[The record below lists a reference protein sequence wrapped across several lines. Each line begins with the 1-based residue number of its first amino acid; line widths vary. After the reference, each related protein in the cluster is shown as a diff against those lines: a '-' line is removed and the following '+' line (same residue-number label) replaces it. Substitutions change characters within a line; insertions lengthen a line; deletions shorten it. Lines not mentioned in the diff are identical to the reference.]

1 MTGLLR
7 NLVLGSGVVAYALRR
22 RLSLRKALTTLR
34 ERSGRVDAP
43 RRGGSGPRV
52 LVHGVSVGEQVTL
65 GRLVEALAELEV
77 RPEMV
82 VSATTTSGVEVARRM
97 HAGRHEVVRYPL
109 DFTWMTNRFLDAL
122 RPRLVVLA
130 ELELWPSFLA
140 ACSRRRIPVV
150 VVNGRLSERSWR
162 GYRRWRRGARRM
174 MRGLAQVQ
182 AQSELYRDRFVE
194 LGVPAERVLV
204 APSLKWDAS
213 STAPGDSEAARS
225 IAAALGIDRSRP
237 LVVAG
242 STGPGEEEALVEAL
256 PEGCQLLLAPRR
268 PERWD
273 EVARLA
279 RKMPR
284 RSAAVGGA
292 APRAGARVFLLDT
305 IGELAAAYQLAD
317 AAFVGRSLVPMGGS
331 NPLEP
336 IAAGVPT
343 IVGPHYEN
351 FAEIVDELVAAGGVA
366 VSDDPME
373 VVARWIQQ
381 PDAAAAVASRGRSVL
396 DSNRGVSRRAAA
408 RILDAAGRCAFRRS
422 LAVR

>member
-1 MTGLLR
+1 MDTPR
-7 NLVLGSGVVAYALRR
+7 RSGSGQ
-22 RLSLRKALTTLR
+22 RL
-34 ERSGRVDAP
+34 
-43 RRGGSGPRV
+43 
-52 LVHGVSVGEQVTL
+52 LVHGVSVGEQVGL
-65 GRLVEALAELEV
+65 GGLVKALGESEL
-77 RPEMV
+77 RPEVV
-82 VSATTTSGVEVARRM
+82 VSASTTSGVEAARRM
-97 HAGRHEVVRYPL
+97 HGGRLEVVRYPL
-109 DFTWMTNRFLDAL
+109 DFAWMTNRFLDAL

-162 GYRRWRRGARRM
+162 GYRRWGRGARRM
-174 MRGLAQVQ
+174 TRSLSLVQ

-204 APSLKWDAS
+204 APSLKWDAGS
-213 STAPGDSEAARS
+213 AAPGDSEAGRA

-242 STGPGEEEALVEAL
+242 STGPGEEEALLEAL

-273 EVARLA
+273 EVARLD
-279 RKMPR
+279 RGMPR
-284 RSAAVGGA
+284 RSAAVDGA
-292 APRAGARVFLLDT
+292 DKGVGARVFLLDT

-336 IAAGVPT
+336 IAAGAPT

-396 DSNRGVSRRAAA
+396 ERNRGVSRRAAA
-408 RILDAAGRCAFRRS
+408 RILELLATQRPRSAGGAPDGRPGTRHPQPARP
-422 LAVR
+422 

>member
-7 NLVLGSGVVAYALRR
+7 NLVLGFGVVAYALRR
-22 RLSLRKALTTLR
+22 RLSPGEALTTLR

-52 LVHGVSVGEQVTL
+52 LVHGVSVGEQVAL
-65 GRLVEALAELEV
+65 RSLVEALAESEL

-82 VSATTTSGVEVARRM
+82 VSATTTSGVDVARRM

-162 GYRRWRRGARRM
+162 GYRRWRRSARRT
-174 MRGLAQVQ
+174 MRSLAQVQ
-182 AQSELYRDRFVE
+182 AQSELDRDRFVE

-204 APSLKWDAS
+204 APSLKWDAGS
-213 STAPGDSEAARS
+213 AAPGDSEAARS

-242 STGPGEEEALVEAL
+242 STGPGEEEALVGTL
-256 PEGCQLLLAPRR
+256 PEGCQLVLAPRR
-268 PERWD
+268 PERWE

-279 RKMPR
+279 PKMPR
-284 RSAAVGGA
+284 RSATVGGA
-292 APRAGARVFLLDT
+292 EPGAGARVFLLDT

-317 AAFVGRSLVPMGGS
+317 AAFVGRSLVPLGGS

-336 IAAGVPT
+336 IAAGVPA

-351 FAEIVDELVAAGGVA
+351 FAQIVDELVAAGGVM
-366 VSDDPME
+366 VSDDPMG
-373 VVARWIQQ
+373 VVAKWMRH
-381 PDAAAAVASRGRSVL
+381 PDAAATVASRGRSVL
-396 DSNRGVSRRAAA
+396 ERNRGVSQRAAA
-408 RILDAAGRCAFRRS
+408 RILELLDDLPSVGRR
-422 LAVR
+422 

>member
-1 MTGLLR
+1 
-7 NLVLGSGVVAYALRR
+7 
-22 RLSLRKALTTLR
+22 
-34 ERSGRVDAP
+34 
-43 RRGGSGPRV
+43 
-52 LVHGVSVGEQVTL
+52 
-65 GRLVEALAELEV
+65 
-77 RPEMV
+77 
-82 VSATTTSGVEVARRM
+82 
-97 HAGRHEVVRYPL
+97 
-109 DFTWMTNRFLDAL
+109 
-122 RPRLVVLA
+122 
-130 ELELWPSFLA
+130 
-140 ACSRRRIPVV
+140 
-150 VVNGRLSERSWR
+150 
-162 GYRRWRRGARRM
+162 M

-213 STAPGDSEAARS
+213 SAAPGDSEAARS

-279 RKMPR
+279 RNMPR

-292 APRAGARVFLLDT
+292 EPRAGARVFLLDT

-336 IAAGVPT
+336 ITAGVPT